1 MESARHCNR
10 VAIQVEHE
18 PGAARGGTVVE
29 TQTQGRGQ
37 AARSMGALQFSIDEF
52 VADRGPTQL
61 TTEVNPQS
69 LPGKETEFLG
79 NNQRRTVIER
89 HKSQANR
96 GLPRGDSEAFN
107 F

>member
-1 MESARHCNR
+1 
-10 VAIQVEHE
+10 
-18 PGAARGGTVVE
+18 
-29 TQTQGRGQ
+29 
-37 AARSMGALQFSIDEF
+37 MGALQFSIDEF

-69 LPGKETEFLG
+69 LPSKETEFLG

-96 GLPRGDSEAFN
+96 GLPRGDSESFN